1 MEPFKI
7 IRFWD
12 FPGGPVIKTQT
23 STAEG
28 TDGFTNSHKH
38 GMAKKLK
45 KFNPGGDFTGHLVL
59 LSHFRT

>member
-28 TDGFTNSHKH
+28 MGSQIPTS
-38 GMAKKLK
+38 MAWPK
-45 KFNPGGDFTGHLVL
+45 N
-59 LSHFRT
+59 